1 MNTRYRKYP
10 WRRRL
15 KRRWPQRMLLLALV
29 GWLGGF
35 AYARYGAVQAMQACH
50 AGPGFLASSDSGDA
64 RPGRVLETTPP
75 MPAKPAAM
83 IDAVY
88 RVNPGLTAC
97 RTKRLDGAA
106 VWTY

>member
-15 KRRWPQRMLLLALV
+15 KRRWPQRLLLLALA
-29 GWLGGF
+29 GWLGGLVQ
-35 AYARYGAVQAMQACH
+35 ARCGAVQAVPACD
-50 AGPGFLASSDSGDA
+50 AGAGILASGESGYA
-64 RPGRVLETTPP
+64 RPGRVVETAPP

-88 RVNPGLTAC
+88 RVDPGLTAC
-97 RTKRLDGAA
+97 RTQRLDGAA
-106 VWTY
+106 AWMY